1 VEILDR
7 RMTGAQVIETDVAH
21 IASACREEL
30 ASLAGR
36 RILLTGGGGF
46 IGYYLCHTFLH
57 ANAAH
62 ALNIRVDVLDA
73 FARGVSPWVP
83 AVEQAARGAIRFIT
97 SDISKGV
104 PADVEPVDYVIHAAS
119 IASPTFYRQH
129 PIETID
135 ANVWGLRRVFDWYLE
150 RRSAAPGK
158 ILFFSSSEIY
168 GDADQI
174 PTPETC
180 RGSVSCTGPR
190 ACYDESK
197 RFGET
202 LAVNYAAAFD
212 VPVTIVRPF
221 NNYGPGLRQGD
232 RRVLADFVAD
242 VLAGRDMTVMSD
254 GSPTRTFCYIAD
266 AVAGYLKVLVRG
278 RVAEPYNI
286 GTEAPEISV
295 NELARLM
302 ADRARDLLGYD
313 GRVVFGPPDVSTYL
327 TDNPRRRCPDIA
339 KARAELQYAPSISL
353 ADGLG
358 RTLIWNRDFP
368 Q

>member
-1 VEILDR
+1 VEVLGDH
-7 RMTGAQVIETDVAH
+7 MTGADVIETDVAQV
-21 IASACREEL
+21 AATCAEEL

-57 ANAAH
+57 ANLAH
-62 ALNIRVDVLDA
+62 GLDIRVDVLDA

-83 AVEQAARGAIRFIT
+83 AVQEAAGGAIQFT
-97 SDISKGV
+97 TTDISQGV
-104 PADVEPVDYVIHAAS
+104 PRDVDAADYVIHAAS

-135 ANVWGLRRVFDWYLE
+135 ANVWGLRRIFDWYRD
-150 RRSAAPGK
+150 RRSACPGK

-168 GDADQI
+168 GDPDEI

-202 LAVNYAAAFD
+202 LAVNYAAAFE

-232 RRVLADFVAD
+232 RRVLADFAAD
-242 VLAGRDMTVMSD
+242 ILAGRDITVMSD

-286 GTEAPEISV
+286 GSEAPEISV

-302 ADRARDLLGYD
+302 ADRARDLLGYG
-313 GRVVFGPPDVSTYL
+313 GRVVFGRSDASNYL
-327 TDNPRRRCPDIA
+327 TDNPRRRCPDIT
-339 KARAELQYAPSISL
+339 KARTELQYAPAVSL
-353 ADGLG
+353 PDGLG